1 MKRGI
6 IPILVILLIGCDSKT
21 KKVGVTNLSTFQD
34 TASYVLGADLGE
46 NLRRQNVGL
55 DYDVFMA
62 GLTDGYETGVVQ
74 LDKNQRRNAMMALQK
89 HIKEK
94 AQEEGKNNLAAADE
108 FLDKNKN
115 ENPDVKE
122 TPTGLQYRV
131 LKEGEGNSPG
141 KTDRVKVHYAGRLID
156 GTEFDSSIKREE
168 PSSFGLNQVIKGW
181 TEGLQL
187 MKVGS
192 KFEFFIHPKIAYGT
206 RPKPN
211 IPSNSLLIFEVEL
224 LEIEEKK

>member
-1 MKRGI
+1 MKRGF